1 MHSVVKCYPKY
12 PVSSFQRTLL
22 KNQWGKGKTQKDVV
36 VLPIFSKRFHD
47 PLLYAQKISWSIQ
60 KLAPLTFILNSGFI
74 INI

>member
-47 PLLYAQKISWSIQ
+47 PLLYAQKIS
-60 KLAPLTFILNSGFI
+60 
-74 INI
+74 